1 MKSVLDIEVSCF
13 RSYAGKE
20 PRPVNLLHWLQSDKY
35 AHQIQELRR
44 LDDKD
49 KRDKIKASLPAITV
63 SGTFHPTRKEEHL
76 VKHSGLVCIDIDWKG
91 NEHISNFNSL
101 KEQLFHIENVAYA
114 GLSASGK
121 GFFLIIPIAYQSDI
135 RSSLQLS
142 IEISPV

>member
-20 PRPVNLLHWLQSDKY
+20 PKASEFTPWLQSDKY
-35 AHQIQELRR
+35 ADQIQELRR

-101 KEQLFHIENVAYA
+101 
-114 GLSASGK
+114 
-121 GFFLIIPIAYQSDI
+121 
-135 RSSLQLS
+135 
-142 IEISPV
+142 